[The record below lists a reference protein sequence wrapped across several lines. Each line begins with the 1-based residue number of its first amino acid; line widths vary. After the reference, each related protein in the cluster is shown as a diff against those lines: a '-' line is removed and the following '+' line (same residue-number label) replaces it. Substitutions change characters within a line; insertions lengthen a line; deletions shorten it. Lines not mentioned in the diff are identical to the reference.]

1 MTFTKVSILIPN
13 YRTLALTKMCLD
25 LIQKYTPTGMYH
37 AIVIDNNSRDEST
50 AYLRTVP
57 WIELIERTANSYE
70 TPAQSHSRALDLG
83 LSRVTTPY
91 VLSIHTDT
99 LVKHSE
105 WLQFLLS
112 KIEQDKNI
120 AGVGS
125 WKLEP
130 KPLYKRILKAA
141 ERKIQQAYYAII
153 HKQNHALEGVGKNYF
168 YLRSHC
174 ALYKTDLLK
183 KYKLSFDDNNEVA
196 GKVMHKKLVDAGH
209 EMVFLKSELLG
220 KYLDHIN
227 HATMILNPELGAR
240 PRTIR
245 EGIKKIEAILND

>member
-1 MTFTKVSILIPN
+1 MTYTKVTVLIPN
-13 YRTLALTKMCLD
+13 FRTPALTKLCLD
-25 LIQKYTPTGMYH
+25 LLHKHTPTGMFH
-37 AIVIDNNSRDEST
+37 AIVIDNNSRDESIE
-50 AYLRTVP
+50 YLRKVP
-57 WIELIERTANSYE
+57 WIELIERTATSHE

-99 LVKHSE
+99 LIKHPD
-105 WLQFLLS
+105 WLKFLLS
-112 KIEQDKNI
+112 KIEQDQNI

-130 KPLYKRILKAA
+130 KPLYKRILKSA
-141 ERKIQQAYYAII
+141 ERKIQQIYYKII
-153 HKQNHALEGVGKNYF
+153 NKQDHALEGVGKNYF

-174 ALYKTDLLK
+174 ALYRTELLK
-183 KYKLSFDDNNEVA
+183 KYNLSFDDNNEVA
-196 GKVMHKKLVDAGH
+196 GKIMHKKLVDAGYN
-209 EMVFLKSELLG
+209 MVFLKSEILG

-245 EGIKKIEAILND
+245 QGIKKIEAILR